1 MRKLLRALG
10 VVTIGAVLG
19 GAIWLW
25 TPGGARLDKAAVQ
38 DAAKTYDARIIRDNW
53 GVAHIFGK
61 TDADTSFGLA
71 YAQAEDDWE
80 TLQGQLMGA
89 RGMTAKY
96 QGKDSA
102 PTDYL
107 FDLFK
112 VQEFV
117 AAKYDT
123 ELGADTRAIAK
134 AYADGINLYGLEH
147 PDKVLKGILPVTEQ
161 DIIAGFTW
169 ATPFFYRMDGILG
182 ELFAEEDAPKV
193 SPWGESHNTHYNSL
207 GMPEAVRGSN
217 GFAVAPKRSDD
228 GHTRLIVNSHQPF
241 NGPYAWY
248 EAHVVS
254 EEGLNLAGAGFPG
267 TPILT
272 QGVTPT
278 HGWTHTVNQPDLV
291 DVYALEVDDG
301 DKPTKYMFD
310 GDWREF
316 ERFKSKFRVKLV
328 GPFSLP
334 ITRDALWSEHG
345 PVLST
350 PSGHYGIKFSG
361 LGEVR
366 QLEQWYH
373 MSKADTFPK
382 WKAALA
388 ENGVLSFNIVY
399 ANKDGDIGHIYN
411 ARMPKRIEGPEW
423 GEILPGDKSELIWD
437 EFVPV
442 TDLPQLWNPES
453 GWVFSA
459 NSHPF
464 MITDTAYNQKR
475 SQFSKTFGLEPRVTN
490 RAMRAMAQ
498 IEGDKSITEEELL
511 AYRSDAQYHPDFR
524 LRTMLD
530 SLADKDLGDDA
541 DIKAAQAVLREWDG
555 SAKADSPGAALAIM
569 TGARAYGGEFK
580 DNLMDPEQAFREVVS
595 EMMAIFGQV
604 DPLWGDVSRLQR
616 GDVDLPLN
624 GGPDTLRA
632 IYPDPANLEATKTM
646 NAAAGDSHIMYADW
660 DENGD
665 VIVRSIHQYGAA
677 TLDKTSPH
685 YDDQAV
691 LFANEE
697 YKVMPMTLE
706 DVLKVAERDYRPG
719 Q

>member
-1 MRKLLRALG
+1 MRKFLKAACGLILLL
-10 VVTIGAVLG
+10 VIGAG
-19 GAIWLW
+19 IWLW
-25 TPGGARLDKAAVQ
+25 TPGGAKIDKAAIQ
-38 DAAKTYDARIIRDNW
+38 KAADNYDARVIRDNW
-53 GVAHIFGK
+53 GVAHIFGR

-71 YAQAEDDWE
+71 YAHAEDDWDTMQQ
-80 TLQGQLMGA
+80 TLIAA
-89 RGMTAKY
+89 RGMTAQY

-112 VQEFV
+112 VEDFV

-134 AYADGINLYGLEH
+134 AYADGINLFGVKH
-147 PDKVLKGILPVTEQ
+147 PDRIAKGILPVTEQ
-161 DIIAGFTW
+161 EVVAGFTW
-169 ATPFFYRMDGILG
+169 ATPFFYRMDSVLS
-182 ELFAEEDAPKV
+182 ELFAAEDAPKV
-193 SPWGESHNTHYNSL
+193 SPWGESHNTH

-217 GFAVAPKRSDD
+217 GFAVAPKRSTD

-291 DVYALEVDDG
+291 DVYALEVDDEE
-301 DKPTKYMFD
+301 KPTQYRLD
-310 GDWREF
+310 GKWRDF
-316 ERFKSKFRVKLV
+316 ERSTSKFRVKLA

-334 ITRDALWSEHG
+334 IKRDVLWSEHG

-350 PSGHYGIKFSG
+350 PSGHYAIKFSG

-373 MSKADTFPK
+373 MSKADSLEK
-382 WKAALA
+382 WKTALA

-399 ANKDGDIGHIYN
+399 ANKHGDIGHIYN
-411 ARMPKRIEGPEW
+411 ARMPKRIEGPDW
-423 GEILPGDKSELIWD
+423 KEILPGDKSELIWT
-437 EFVPV
+437 EFVPI

-464 MITDTAYNQKR
+464 MITDKTFNQKR
-475 SQFSKTFGLEPRVTN
+475 SEFSKTFGIEPRVTN

-498 IEGDKSITEEELL
+498 LEPDENISEEELL

-524 LRTMLD
+524 LRTMVD
-530 SLADKDLGDDA
+530 ALATQDLGDDV
-541 DIKAAQAVLREWDG
+541 DIKAAQAVLRDWDG
-555 SAKADSPGAALAIM
+555 SAKADSAGAALAIM
-569 TGARAYGGEFK
+569 TGARAYGGEFIE
-580 DNLMDPEQAFREVVS
+580 NLMEPEQALQEVVT
-595 EMMAIFGQV
+595 ELMAIIGKV
-604 DPLWGDVSRLQR
+604 DPIWGDISRLQR
-616 GDVDLPLN
+616 GDVDMPLN

-632 IYPDPANLEATKTM
+632 IYPDPTNFDETKTM

-660 DENGD
+660 DVNGD

-677 TLDKTSPH
+677 TLDETSPH
-685 YDDQAV
+685 YDDQAAM
-691 LFANEE
+691 FANEE
-697 YKVMPMTLE
+697 YKIMPMTLE

-719 Q
+719 E

>member
-1 MRKLLRALG
+1 MGKILKGVGALAVVGLLCA
-10 VVTIGAVLG
+10 GA
-19 GAIWLW
+19 WLW
-25 TPGGARLDKAAVQ
+25 TPGGDKIDQTAIR
-38 DAAKTYDARIIRDNW
+38 DTAKTYDARILRDNW

-71 YAQAEDDWE
+71 YAHAEDDWDTIQQ
-80 TLQGQLMGA
+80 TLIAA
-89 RGMTAKY
+89 RGMTAQH

-112 VQEFV
+112 VREFV
-117 AAKYDT
+117 AAKYES
-123 ELGADTRAIAK
+123 ELGADTQAIAK
-134 AYADGINLYGLEH
+134 AYADGINLFGVEQPNRVAKGL
-147 PDKVLKGILPVTEQ
+147 LPVTEQ
-161 DIIAGFTW
+161 DVIAGFTW
-169 ATPFFYRMDGILG
+169 ATPFFYRMDSVLG
-182 ELFAEEDAPKV
+182 ELFAAEDAPKV
-193 SPWGESHNTHYNSL
+193 SPWGESHNQH

-254 EEGLNLAGAGFPG
+254 GEGLNLAGAGFPG

-272 QGVTPT
+272 QGITPT

-291 DVYALEVDDG
+291 DVYALDVDNEDAPKQYRLDG
-301 DKPTKYMFD
+301 EWVD
-310 GDWREF
+310 F
-316 ERFKSKFRVKLV
+316 ERSTSEFRVKLV

-334 ITRDALWSEHG
+334 IKRDVLWTAHG

-350 PSGHYGIKFSG
+350 PSGHYAIKFSG

-373 MSKADTFPK
+373 MSKADSLTK

-411 ARMPKRIEGPEW
+411 ARMPRRIEGPDW

-437 EFVPV
+437 DFVPISE
-442 TDLPQLWNPES
+442 LPQLWNPDT

-464 MITDTAYNQKR
+464 MITDSEENQSR
-475 SQFSKTFGLEPRVTN
+475 PDFSKTFGIEPRVTN
-490 RAMRAMAQ
+490 RAMRAMTL
-498 IEGDKSITEEELL
+498 IEPDKSISEAELL
-511 AYRSDAQYHPDFR
+511 TYRSDAQYHPDFR

-530 SLADKDLGDDA
+530 ALATQDLGNDS
-541 DIKAAQAVLREWDG
+541 DILAAQAVLRAWDG
-555 SAKADSPGAALAIM
+555 SARADSNGAALAIM
-569 TGARAYGGEFK
+569 TGARAYGGEFI
-580 DNLMDPEQAFREVVS
+580 DNLMEPEEAFLEVVS
-595 EMMAIFGQV
+595 EMMSIFGKV

-616 GDVDLPLN
+616 GEVDLPLN

-632 IYPDPANLEATKTM
+632 IYPDPAGLEETKTM

-685 YDDQAV
+685 YDDQAKM
-691 LFANEE
+691 FANEQ
-697 YKVMPMTLE
+697 YKIMPMTLE
-706 DVLKVAERDYRPG
+706 DVLKVAKRDYRPG

>member
-1 MRKLLRALG
+1 MRKTLKVLGALIAAG
-10 VVTIGAVLG
+10 VIGA
-19 GAIWLW
+19 AIWLW
-25 TPGGARLDKAAVQ
+25 TPGGAKIDKAAIR
-38 DAAKTYDARIIRDNW
+38 DIAKTYDARIIRDNW
-53 GVAHIFGK
+53 GVAHIFGQ

-71 YAQAEDDWE
+71 YSQAEDDWD
-80 TLQGQLMGA
+80 TLQEQLMGA
-89 RGMTAKY
+89 RGMTSKY
-96 QGKDSA
+96 KGKASA

-112 VQEFV
+112 VQDFV
-117 AAKYDT
+117 AAKYET
-123 ELGADTRAIAK
+123 ELGTDTQAMAK
-134 AYADGINLYGLEH
+134 AYADGINLYGVTH
-147 PDKVLKGILPVTEQ
+147 PDKVFKGILPVTEQ
-161 DIIAGFTW
+161 DVIAGFTW
-169 ATPFFYRMDGILG
+169 ATPFFYRMDGVLG
-182 ELFAEEDAPKV
+182 ELFAAEDALKV
-193 SPWGESHNTHYNSL
+193 SPWGESHNTH

-217 GFAVAPKRSDD
+217 GFAVAPKRSTD

-291 DVYALEVDDG
+291 DVYALEVNDEE
-301 DKPTKYMFD
+301 KPTQYMLD
-310 GDWREF
+310 GEWREF
-316 ERFKSKFRVKLV
+316 ERTESKFRVKLA

-334 ITRDALWSEHG
+334 VTRDALWSEHG

-350 PSGHYGIKFSG
+350 PSGHYSIKFSG

-373 MSKADTFPK
+373 MSKADTFEK
-382 WKAALA
+382 WKSALA

-423 GEILPGDKSELIWD
+423 GDILPGDRAELIWD
-437 EFVPV
+437 DFVPV
-442 TDLPQLWNPES
+442 SALPQLWNPDS

-459 NSHPF
+459 NSEPF
-464 MITDTAYNQKR
+464 QITDPEFDQKR
-475 SQFSKTFGLEPRVTN
+475 SDFSKTFGIEPRVTN
-490 RAMRAMAQ
+490 RAMRALEQ
-498 IEGDKSITEEELL
+498 IVGDKAISEEELL
-511 AYRSDAQYHPDFR
+511 RYRSDAQYHPEFR

-530 SLADKDLGDDA
+530 ALGVQDLGDDA
-541 DIKAAQAVLREWDG
+541 DIKAAQAVLLEWNG
-555 SAKADSPGAALAIM
+555 SAKADSQGATLAIM
-569 TGARAYGGEFK
+569 TGARASGGEFK
-580 DNLMDPEQAFREVVS
+580 DNLMEPEQALREVVT
-595 EMMAIFGQV
+595 EMMAIFGKV
-604 DPLWGDVSRLQR
+604 NPLWGDVSRLQR

-632 IYPDPANLEATKTM
+632 IYPDPANLETTKTM

-697 YKVMPMTLE
+697 YKTMPMTLE